1 MKQRLSIRKS
11 LFWILL
17 LVTGFATLQSGIA
30 LTQDEPSTPEI
41 ENVSTDEVL
50 ALSMALTRQKV
61 TPDKEV
67 EQDQALGEKIEAAFD
82 KVVKKIAGVLFYE
95 LMATERQ
102 FVQFDHRE
110 YYLRPVGSPSETPY
124 TRLNSPIELSQNEI
138 DQLKYKWVW
147 FFIWGFCAI

>member
-1 MKQRLSIRKS
+1 MKQHVSARKS

-82 KVVKKIAGVLFYE
+82 
-95 LMATERQ
+95 
-102 FVQFDHRE
+102 
-110 YYLRPVGSPSETPY
+110 
-124 TRLNSPIELSQNEI
+124 
-138 DQLKYKWVW
+138 
-147 FFIWGFCAI
+147 